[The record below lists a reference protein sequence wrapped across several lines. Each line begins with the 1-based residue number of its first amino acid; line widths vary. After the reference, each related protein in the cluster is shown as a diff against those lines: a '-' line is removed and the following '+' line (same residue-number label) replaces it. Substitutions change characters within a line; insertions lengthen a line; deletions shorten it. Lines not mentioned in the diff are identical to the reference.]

1 MTQIKDILRFRK
13 SYLAMTIG
21 LSLLPSAHAMQEL
34 SDSSLSDTTGEGV
47 ALVLDDFKMVFQG
60 PKDISAGSSY
70 ARRIENPGQADT
82 GFIRIIP
89 TGENYEKLGE
99 RIYNKTYDLAYT
111 NAYLGAQASTGYA
124 TIYKDTYDP
133 IFNPKYTEL
142 ETKYTKDIKATE
154 EAKQPALRSQLVQAY
169 YDSEL
174 MQRYYEQRYD
184 DYYDGAGNTSP
195 GINYSLQNDGT
206 TAYKLTPYRPNKS
219 KEYAEA
225 NTREMI
231 ELLFGNK
238 FDQSLPESKF
248 IKDEKLN
255 TTIKDEELNTTI
267 EDEELNTTGRTN
279 VIDTSVTDYIQ
290 SQITQK
296 TDAGKLQAKTEADAL
311 AAPEAEKK
319 RLELYQQLVTDAT
332 KIAEEEAA
340 KASVGKLRT
349 KADVF
354 IYGLALSRSDDS
366 LSTRYSNQGFSWGS
380 AENPWL
386 FRAGTENVKQF
397 KDAAKDVGYI
407 ALEAPL
413 SPITGVESDNNIKL
427 GFWSDIFAREF
438 NSSNVVDPITG
449 GPTSGLD
456 KEYRLRTQFV
466 ANGLS
471 FNGSQVRLF
480 QTLESD
486 NKDYNQTLG
495 MASIIR
501 LNTDDNPSATGYLD
515 TRLLSRLDKIKDKT
529 DAEIATLR
537 TLTNEQLQAQGLDRE
552 MISAESVTLARTYAG
567 NTDSIN
573 ARNNALNSK
582 GIRLS
587 TAAKTG
593 PLDGDGPT
601 PALNGSIAPI
611 FHDSEGLYLYSPNIN
626 LVLGNMYQ
634 PFVVGSEGNN
644 IILEVTRI
652 PNIAS
657 IYNQIYQ
664 NYGGGLGTTDLKGST
679 CNVYSCGTPIK
690 NNVSDTTALY
700 QGRNATH
707 SSIAIGTTERIP
719 GTNMLRAK
727 DGVDSTGIVF
737 KSIDGSSKNFGSAV
751 IDGVLIQHLKIKTTG
766 L

>member
-1 MTQIKDILRFRK
+1 MAQIKDIFKFRK

-21 LSLLPSAHAMQEL
+21 FSLLPSAHAMQEL

-60 PKDISAGSSY
+60 PNDLSASSSY
-70 ARRIENPGQADT
+70 ARGIENPGQADT

-89 TGENYEKLGE
+89 TGENYNQLGQ
-99 RIYNKTYDLAYT
+99 RVYDKVYKSTYD
-111 NAYLGAQASTGYA
+111 NAFHVERTQNYA
-124 TIYKDTYDP
+124 TEYQQAFDTLKTDFYNDNYNTIKNTYDTQANRDA
-133 IFNPKYTEL
+133 FKQEL
-142 ETKYTKDIKATE
+142 VDYYYNTDFMK
-154 EAKQPALRSQLVQAY
+154 AY
-169 YDSEL
+169 YD
-174 MQRYYEQRYD
+174 QRRD
-184 DYYDGAGNTSP
+184 DYYNGAGNTSP
-195 GINYSLQNDGT
+195 GIDYDIKHDGT
-206 TAYKLTPYRPNKS
+206 TEYELTPLRPNKS
-219 KEYAEA
+219 DEYANL
-225 NTREMI
+225 NTLEMI
-231 ELLFGNK
+231 QFLYGQNANQQIPNTEWSTAVDRQNIIGAIVDARIIELVKAEYNK
-238 FDQSLPESKF
+238 KLEAALAGMMKDADSAAMAEIIARADQ
-248 IKDEKLN
+248 
-255 TTIKDEELNTTI
+255 
-267 EDEELNTTGRTN
+267 
-279 VIDTSVTDYIQ
+279 
-290 SQITQK
+290 
-296 TDAGKLQAKTEADAL
+296 AAKTEA
-311 AAPEAEKK
+311 
-319 RLELYQQLVTDAT
+319 
-332 KIAEEEAA
+332 A
-340 KASVGKLRT
+340 KSSVSTLRT

-354 IYGLALSRSDDS
+354 IYGLALSKSDGS

-380 AENPWL
+380 ADNPWL

-413 SPITGVESDNNIKL
+413 SPIAGVESDNNIKL
-427 GFWSDIFAREF
+427 GFWSDIFAREL
-438 NSSNVVDPITG
+438 NSSNAVDPITG
-449 GPTSGLD
+449 GPISGLD
-456 KEYRLRTQFV
+456 TDYRLRTQFV

-486 NKDYNQTLG
+486 NKNYSQTLG
-495 MASIIR
+495 MASIVR
-501 LNTDDNPSATGYLD
+501 LNTNDRPET
-515 TRLLSRLDKIKDKT
+515 LS
-529 DAEIATLR
+529 
-537 TLTNEQLQAQGLDRE
+537 
-552 MISAESVTLARTYAG
+552 SS
-567 NTDSIN
+567 DSN
-573 ARNNALNSK
+573 LNSK

-587 TAAKTG
+587 TAAKTDA
-593 PLDGDGPT
+593 LDGNVPT
-601 PALNGSIAPI
+601 PALNGSDAPI

-652 PNIAS
+652 PNIPA

-707 SSIAIGTTERIP
+707 SSISIGTTERIS

-727 DGVDSTGIVF
+727 DGVNSTGIVF
-737 KSIDGSSKNFGSAV
+737 KNTDGVSKNFGSAV
-751 IDGVLIQHLKIKTTG
+751 IDGVLIQHLKIRTTG

>member
-1 MTQIKDILRFRK
+1 MTQIKDIFKFRK

-21 LSLLPSAHAMQEL
+21 FSLLPSAHAMQEL

-60 PKDISAGSSY
+60 PNDLSASSSY
-70 ARRIENPGQADT
+70 ARGIENPGQADT

-89 TGENYEKLGE
+89 TGENYNQLGQ
-99 RIYNKTYDLAYT
+99 RVYDKVYKSTYD
-111 NAYLGAQASTGYA
+111 NAFHVERTQNYA
-124 TIYKDTYDP
+124 TEYQQAFDTLKTDFYNDNYNTIKNTYDTQANRDA
-133 IFNPKYTEL
+133 FKQEL
-142 ETKYTKDIKATE
+142 VDYYYNTDFMK
-154 EAKQPALRSQLVQAY
+154 AY
-169 YDSEL
+169 YD
-174 MQRYYEQRYD
+174 QRRD

-195 GINYSLQNDGT
+195 DIDYDIKHDGT
-206 TAYKLTPYRPNKS
+206 TEYELTPLQPNKS
-219 KEYAEA
+219 DEYANL
-225 NTREMI
+225 NTLEMI
-231 ELLFGNK
+231 QFLYGQNANQQIPNTEWSTAVDRQNIIGAIVDARIIELVKAEYNK
-238 FDQSLPESKF
+238 KLEAALAGMMKDADSAAMAEIIARADQ
-248 IKDEKLN
+248 
-255 TTIKDEELNTTI
+255 
-267 EDEELNTTGRTN
+267 
-279 VIDTSVTDYIQ
+279 
-290 SQITQK
+290 
-296 TDAGKLQAKTEADAL
+296 AAKTEA
-311 AAPEAEKK
+311 
-319 RLELYQQLVTDAT
+319 
-332 KIAEEEAA
+332 A
-340 KASVGKLRT
+340 KSSVSTLRT

-354 IYGLALSRSDDS
+354 IYGLALSKSDGS

-380 AENPWL
+380 TDNPWL

-413 SPITGVESDNNIKL
+413 SPIAGVENDNNIKL
-427 GFWSDIFAREF
+427 GFWSDIFAREL
-438 NSSNVVDPITG
+438 NSSNLVDPITG
-449 GPTSGLD
+449 GPISGLD
-456 KEYRLRTQFV
+456 TDYRLRTQFV

-486 NKDYNQTLG
+486 NKNYSQTLG
-495 MASIIR
+495 MASIVR
-501 LNTDDNPSATGYLD
+501 LNTNDRPEN
-515 TRLLSRLDKIKDKT
+515 LS
-529 DAEIATLR
+529 
-537 TLTNEQLQAQGLDRE
+537 
-552 MISAESVTLARTYAG
+552 SS
-567 NTDSIN
+567 DSN
-573 ARNNALNSK
+573 LNSK

-587 TAAKTG
+587 TAAKTDA
-593 PLDGDGPT
+593 LDGNVPT
-601 PALNGSIAPI
+601 PALNGSDAPI

-652 PNIAS
+652 PNIPA

-664 NYGGGLGTTDLKGST
+664 NYGDGLGTTDLKGST

-707 SSIAIGTTERIP
+707 SSISIGTTEPIS

-727 DGVDSTGIVF
+727 DGVNSTGIVF
-737 KSIDGSSKNFGSAV
+737 KNTDGVSKNFGSAV
-751 IDGVLIQHLKIKTTG
+751 IDGVLIQHLKIRTTG

>member
-70 ARRIENPGQADT
+70 ARGIENPGQADT

-99 RIYNKTYDLAYT
+99 RLYDKVYSNTYH
-111 NAYLGAQASTGYA
+111 NAYLAERAR
-124 TIYKDTYDP
+124 IYNHVYGDTYASSRDAY
-133 IFNPKYTEL
+133 ITDNRTRVASEITAEYAAS
-142 ETKYTKDIKATE
+142 Y
-154 EAKQPALRSQLVQAY
+154 RGSLVQQYLDSPIMKQY
-169 YDSEL
+169 YD
-174 MQRYYEQRYD
+174 QRYA
-184 DYYDGAGNTSP
+184 DYYNGSSAGLNFV
-195 GINYSLQNDGT
+195 NDGT
-206 TAYKLTPYRPNKS
+206 TKESITPWLTDRS
-219 KEYAEA
+219 KAA
-225 NTREMI
+225 ALKNTLEMI
-231 ELLFGNK
+231 ELLYGNNYAANLPNSP
-238 FDQSLPESKF
+238 FYQSFKQQFPSY
-248 IKDEKLN
+248 I
-255 TTIKDEELNTTI
+255 
-267 EDEELNTTGRTN
+267 RAN
-279 VIDTSVTDYIQ
+279 VIKNTVD
-290 SQITQK
+290 SQL
-296 TDAGKLQAKTEADAL
+296 AAKTTEMLNQL
-311 AAPEAEKK
+311 AADYAKE
-319 RLELYQQLVTDAT
+319 QAT
-332 KIAEEEAA
+332 TASNTVHDEVVRNAINMA
-340 KASVGKLRT
+340 KAAAQNANIGSLRT

-354 IYGLALSRSDDS
+354 IYGLALSKSDDS

-380 AENPWL
+380 ADNPWL

-413 SPITGVESDNNIKL
+413 AKIAPDESDNNIKL
-427 GFWSDIFAREF
+427 GFWSDIFAREL
-438 NSSNVVDPITG
+438 NSSNVVDPVTG

-456 KEYRLRTQFV
+456 TNYRLRTQFV

-471 FNGSQVRLF
+471 LNGSQVRLF

-495 MASIIR
+495 MASIVR
-501 LNTDDNPSATGYLD
+501 LNTNDRPET
-515 TRLLSRLDKIKDKT
+515 LS
-529 DAEIATLR
+529 
-537 TLTNEQLQAQGLDRE
+537 
-552 MISAESVTLARTYAG
+552 SS
-567 NTDSIN
+567 DSN
-573 ARNNALNSK
+573 LNSK

-587 TAAKTG
+587 TAAKTDA
-593 PLDGDGPT
+593 LDGNVPT
-601 PALNGSIAPI
+601 PALNGSAAPI

-652 PNIAS
+652 PNIPA

-664 NYGGGLGTTDLKGST
+664 NYGGGLGESDLKGST

-690 NNVSDTTALY
+690 NNASDATVLY

-707 SSIAIGTTERIP
+707 SSISIGTTERIP
-719 GTNMLRAK
+719 GTNLLRAK
-727 DGVDSTGIVF
+727 DSPNSTGVVF
-737 KSIDGSSKNFGSAV
+737 KSTDGISKNFGSAV
-751 IDGVLIQHLKIKTTG
+751 IDGVLIQHLKIRTTG

>member
-13 SYLAMTIG
+13 SYLAMAIG
-21 LSLLPSAHAMQEL
+21 LSLLPSANAMQEL

-70 ARRIENPGQADT
+70 APGIANPGQADT

-89 TGENYEKLGE
+89 TGENYEQLGE
-99 RIYNKTYDLAYT
+99 RAYDKIYKTSYDNNVLQGKIDKGYNTLYTSTYNSTYDTNYTSLYSTYTQSIPDKLTAERTKLESEIPQQYFESNTIIRNYYTQRLSDYMDGTWGYRDGWLWLDGESLA
-111 NAYLGAQASTGYA
+111 Q
-124 TIYKDTYDP
+124 
-133 IFNPKYTEL
+133 
-142 ETKYTKDIKATE
+142 
-154 EAKQPALRSQLVQAY
+154 
-169 YDSEL
+169 
-174 MQRYYEQRYD
+174 
-184 DYYDGAGNTSP
+184 
-195 GINYSLQNDGT
+195 DGT
-206 TAYKLTPYRPNKS
+206 TRHSMRSVTANTLPGSEAKAI
-219 KEYAEA
+219 EYATQ
-225 NTREMI
+225 NTMEMI
-231 ELLFGNK
+231 QLLFGNRASEVNNNLTGSA
-238 FDQSLPESKF
+238 FYRSLGNF
-248 IKDEKLN
+248 
-255 TTIKDEELNTTI
+255 T
-267 EDEELNTTGRTN
+267 RTN
-279 VIDTSVTDYIQ
+279 AVASEITALVNQLEKYSKEAADIRAKFEAGQIAEAEAKKQTEALYASILSDAKTAALLEAKNTSV
-290 SQITQK
+290 S
-296 TDAGKLQAKTEADAL
+296 
-311 AAPEAEKK
+311 
-319 RLELYQQLVTDAT
+319 
-332 KIAEEEAA
+332 
-340 KASVGKLRT
+340 SLRT

-354 IYGLALSRSDDS
+354 IYGLALSKSDGS

-413 SPITGVESDNNIKL
+413 SPIAGVESDNNIKL
-427 GFWSDIFAREF
+427 GFWSDIFARALD
-438 NSSNVVDPITG
+438 SSNLVDPITG

-456 KEYRLRTQFV
+456 TDYRLRTQFV

-486 NKDYNQTLG
+486 NKDYSQTLG
-495 MASIIR
+495 MTSIIR
-501 LNTDDNPSATGYLD
+501 LNTNDRPET
-515 TRLLSRLDKIKDKT
+515 LSSS
-529 DAEIATLR
+529 DA
-537 TLTNEQLQAQGLDRE
+537 N
-552 MISAESVTLARTYAG
+552 
-567 NTDSIN
+567 
-573 ARNNALNSK
+573 LNSK

-587 TAAKTG
+587 TAAKTNA
-593 PLDGDGPT
+593 LDGDGPT
-601 PALNGSIAPI
+601 PALNGSVAPI

-652 PNIAS
+652 PKIPA

-690 NNVSDTTALY
+690 NNAADTSALY

-707 SSIAIGTTERIP
+707 SSISIGTTERVP

-727 DGVDSTGIVF
+727 DGVNSTGIVF
-737 KSIDGSSKNFGSAV
+737 KNTDGVSKNFGSAV

>member
-1 MTQIKDILRFRK
+1 MAQIKDIFKFRK

-21 LSLLPSAHAMQEL
+21 FSLLPSAHAMQEL

-60 PKDISAGSSY
+60 PKDLSASSSY
-70 ARRIENPGQADT
+70 ARGIENPGQADT

-89 TGENYEKLGE
+89 TGENYNQLGQ
-99 RIYNKTYDLAYT
+99 RVYDKVYKSTYD
-111 NAYLGAQASTGYA
+111 NAFHVERTQNYA
-124 TIYKDTYDP
+124 TEYQQAFDTLKTDFYNNNYNTIKNTHDTQTNRDA
-133 IFNPKYTEL
+133 FKQEL
-142 ETKYTKDIKATE
+142 VDYYYNTDFMK
-154 EAKQPALRSQLVQAY
+154 AY
-169 YDSEL
+169 YD
-174 MQRYYEQRYD
+174 QRRD
-184 DYYDGAGNTSP
+184 DYYNGAGNTSP
-195 GINYSLQNDGT
+195 GIDYDIKHDGT
-206 TAYKLTPYRPNKS
+206 TEYELTPLRPNKS
-219 KEYAEA
+219 DEYANL
-225 NTREMI
+225 NTLEMI
-231 ELLFGNK
+231 QFLYGQNANQQIPNTEWSTAVDRQNIIGAIVDARIIELVKAEYNK
-238 FDQSLPESKF
+238 KLEAALAGIMKDADSAAMAEIIARADQ
-248 IKDEKLN
+248 
-255 TTIKDEELNTTI
+255 
-267 EDEELNTTGRTN
+267 
-279 VIDTSVTDYIQ
+279 
-290 SQITQK
+290 
-296 TDAGKLQAKTEADAL
+296 AAKTEA
-311 AAPEAEKK
+311 
-319 RLELYQQLVTDAT
+319 
-332 KIAEEEAA
+332 A
-340 KASVGKLRT
+340 KSSVSTLRT

-354 IYGLALSRSDDS
+354 IYGLALSKSDGS

-380 AENPWL
+380 ADNPWL

-413 SPITGVESDNNIKL
+413 SPIAGGESDNNIKL
-427 GFWSDIFAREF
+427 GFWSDIFAREL
-438 NSSNVVDPITG
+438 NSSNAVDPITG
-449 GPTSGLD
+449 GPISGLD
-456 KEYRLRTQFV
+456 TDYRLRTQFV

-486 NKDYNQTLG
+486 NKNYSQTLG
-495 MASIIR
+495 MASIVR
-501 LNTDDNPSATGYLD
+501 LNTNDRPEN
-515 TRLLSRLDKIKDKT
+515 LS
-529 DAEIATLR
+529 
-537 TLTNEQLQAQGLDRE
+537 
-552 MISAESVTLARTYAG
+552 SS
-567 NTDSIN
+567 DSN
-573 ARNNALNSK
+573 LNSK

-587 TAAKTG
+587 TAAKTDA
-593 PLDGDGPT
+593 LDGNVPT
-601 PALNGSIAPI
+601 PALNGSDAPI

-652 PNIAS
+652 PNIPA

-707 SSIAIGTTERIP
+707 SSISIGTTERIS

-727 DGVDSTGIVF
+727 DGVNSTGIVF
-737 KSIDGSSKNFGSAV
+737 KNTEGVSKNFGSAV
-751 IDGVLIQHLKIKTTG
+751 IDGVLIQHLKIRTTG

>member
-1 MTQIKDILRFRK
+1 MTQIKDLFKFRK
-13 SYLAMTIG
+13 NYLAMTIG
-21 LSLLPSAHAMQEL
+21 LILLPSAHAMQEL

-70 ARRIENPGQADT
+70 ARGIENPGQADT

-99 RIYNKTYDLAYT
+99 RLYDKVYSNTYH
-111 NAYLGAQASTGYA
+111 NAYLAERAR
-124 TIYKDTYDP
+124 IYNHVYGDTYASSRDAY
-133 IFNPKYTEL
+133 ITDNRTRVASEITAEYAAS
-142 ETKYTKDIKATE
+142 Y
-154 EAKQPALRSQLVQAY
+154 RGSLVQQYLDSPIMKQY
-169 YDSEL
+169 YD
-174 MQRYYEQRYD
+174 QRYA
-184 DYYDGAGNTSP
+184 DYYNGSSAGLNFV
-195 GINYSLQNDGT
+195 NDGT
-206 TAYKLTPYRPNKS
+206 TKESITPWLTDRS
-219 KEYAEA
+219 KAA
-225 NTREMI
+225 ALKNTLEMI
-231 ELLFGNK
+231 ELLYGNNYAANLPNSP
-238 FDQSLPESKF
+238 FYQSFKQQFPSYV
-248 IKDEKLN
+248 
-255 TTIKDEELNTTI
+255 
-267 EDEELNTTGRTN
+267 RAN
-279 VIDTSVTDYIQ
+279 VIKSTVD
-290 SQITQK
+290 SQL
-296 TDAGKLQAKTEADAL
+296 AAKTTEMLNQL
-311 AAPEAEKK
+311 AADYAKE
-319 RLELYQQLVTDAT
+319 QAT
-332 KIAEEEAA
+332 TASNTVHDEVVRNAINMA
-340 KASVGKLRT
+340 KAAAQNANIGSLRT

-354 IYGLALSRSDDS
+354 IYGLALSKSDDS

-380 AENPWL
+380 ADNPWL

-413 SPITGVESDNNIKL
+413 AKIAPDESDNNIKL
-427 GFWSDIFAREF
+427 GFWSDIFAREL

-456 KEYRLRTQFV
+456 TNYRLRTQFV

-471 FNGSQVRLF
+471 LNGSQVRLF

-495 MASIIR
+495 MASIVR
-501 LNTDDNPSATGYLD
+501 LNTNDRPET
-515 TRLLSRLDKIKDKT
+515 LS
-529 DAEIATLR
+529 
-537 TLTNEQLQAQGLDRE
+537 
-552 MISAESVTLARTYAG
+552 SS
-567 NTDSIN
+567 DSN
-573 ARNNALNSK
+573 LNSK

-587 TAAKTG
+587 TAAKTDA
-593 PLDGDGPT
+593 LDGNVPT
-601 PALNGSIAPI
+601 PALNGSAAPI

-652 PNIAS
+652 PNIPA

-664 NYGGGLGTTDLKGST
+664 NYGGGLGESDLKGST

-690 NNVSDTTALY
+690 NNASDATVLY

-707 SSIAIGTTERIP
+707 SSISIGTTERIP
-719 GTNMLRAK
+719 GTNLLRAK
-727 DGVDSTGIVF
+727 DGPNSTGVVF
-737 KSIDGSSKNFGSAV
+737 KSTDGISKNFGSAV
-751 IDGVLIQHLKIKTTG
+751 IDGVLIQHLKIRTTG

>member
-1 MTQIKDILRFRK
+1 MTQIKDLFKFRK
-13 SYLAMTIG
+13 NYLAITIG
-21 LSLLPSAHAMQEL
+21 LILLPSAHAMQEL

-70 ARRIENPGQADT
+70 ARGIENPGQADT

-124 TIYKDTYDP
+124 TIYKTTYDS
-133 IFNPKYTEL
+133 IFTPKYSEL
-142 ETKYTKDIKATE
+142 ETRYTKDIRATE
-154 EAKQPALRSQLVQAY
+154 EAKQPELRSQLVQAY
-169 YDSEL
+169 YDSPL
-174 MQRYYEQRYD
+174 MQQYYDQRYD
-184 DYYDGAGNTSP
+184 DYYNGAGNTSP
-195 GINYSLQNDGT
+195 GINYEIVNDGT
-206 TAYKLTPYRPNKS
+206 TRHSLTPLRPNKS

-231 ELLFGNK
+231 ELLYGNRAGVTIPNSPFLQTTQFGT
-238 FDQSLPESKF
+238 S
-248 IKDEKLN
+248 
-255 TTIKDEELNTTI
+255 
-267 EDEELNTTGRTN
+267 GRTS
-279 VIDTSVTDYIQ
+279 VIDPTVAAYIQ

-296 TDAGKLQAKTEADAL
+296 TDAGKLQAKVEADAL

-319 RLELYQQLVTDAT
+319 RLELYQLLVKEAT

-340 KASVGKLRT
+340 KASVVKLRT

-354 IYGLALSRSDDS
+354 IYGLALSKSDDS

-380 AENPWL
+380 ADNPWL

-413 SPITGVESDNNIKL
+413 AKIAPDESDNNIKL
-427 GFWSDIFAREF
+427 GFWSDIFAREL
-438 NSSNVVDPITG
+438 NSSNVVDPVTG

-456 KEYRLRTQFV
+456 TNYRLRTQFV

-471 FNGSQVRLF
+471 LNGSQVRLF

-495 MASIIR
+495 MASIVR
-501 LNTDDNPSATGYLD
+501 LNTNDRPET
-515 TRLLSRLDKIKDKT
+515 LS
-529 DAEIATLR
+529 
-537 TLTNEQLQAQGLDRE
+537 
-552 MISAESVTLARTYAG
+552 SS
-567 NTDSIN
+567 DSN
-573 ARNNALNSK
+573 LNSK

-587 TAAKTG
+587 TAAKTDA
-593 PLDGDGPT
+593 LDGNVPT
-601 PALNGSIAPI
+601 PALNGSAAPI

-652 PNIAS
+652 PNIPA

-664 NYGGGLGTTDLKGST
+664 NYGGGLGESDLKGST

-690 NNVSDTTALY
+690 NNASDATVLY

-707 SSIAIGTTERIP
+707 SSISIGTTERIP
-719 GTNMLRAK
+719 GTNLLRAK
-727 DGVDSTGIVF
+727 DGPNSTGVVF
-737 KSIDGSSKNFGSAV
+737 KSTDGISKNFGSAV
-751 IDGVLIQHLKIKTTG
+751 IDGVLIQHLKIRTTG

>member
-1 MTQIKDILRFRK
+1 MAQIKDIFKFRK

-21 LSLLPSAHAMQEL
+21 FSLLPSAHAMQEL

-60 PKDISAGSSY
+60 PKDLSASSSY
-70 ARRIENPGQADT
+70 ARGIENPGQADT

-89 TGENYEKLGE
+89 TGENYNQLGQ
-99 RIYNKTYDLAYT
+99 RVYDKVYKSTYD
-111 NAYLGAQASTGYA
+111 NAFHVERTQNYA
-124 TIYKDTYDP
+124 TEYQQAFDTLKTDFYNDNYNTIKNTYDTQANRDA
-133 IFNPKYTEL
+133 FKQEL
-142 ETKYTKDIKATE
+142 VDYYYNTDFMK
-154 EAKQPALRSQLVQAY
+154 AY
-169 YDSEL
+169 YD
-174 MQRYYEQRYD
+174 QRRD
-184 DYYDGAGNTSP
+184 DYYNGAGNTSP
-195 GINYSLQNDGT
+195 GIDYDIKHDGT
-206 TAYKLTPYRPNKS
+206 TEYELTPLRPNKS
-219 KEYAEA
+219 DEYANF
-225 NTREMI
+225 NTLEMI
-231 ELLFGNK
+231 QFLYGQNANQQIPNTEWSTAVDRQNIIGAIADARIIELVKAEYNK
-238 FDQSLPESKF
+238 KLEAALAGMMKDADSAAMAEIIARADQ
-248 IKDEKLN
+248 
-255 TTIKDEELNTTI
+255 
-267 EDEELNTTGRTN
+267 
-279 VIDTSVTDYIQ
+279 
-290 SQITQK
+290 
-296 TDAGKLQAKTEADAL
+296 AAKTEA
-311 AAPEAEKK
+311 
-319 RLELYQQLVTDAT
+319 
-332 KIAEEEAA
+332 A
-340 KASVGKLRT
+340 KSSVSTLRT

-354 IYGLALSRSDDS
+354 IYGLALSKSDGS

-380 AENPWL
+380 ADNPWL

-413 SPITGVESDNNIKL
+413 SPIAGVESDNNIKL
-427 GFWSDIFAREF
+427 GFWSDIFAREL
-438 NSSNVVDPITG
+438 NSSNAVDPITG

-456 KEYRLRTQFV
+456 TNYRLRTQFI

-486 NKDYNQTLG
+486 NKNYSQTLG
-495 MASIIR
+495 MASIVR
-501 LNTDDNPSATGYLD
+501 LNTNDRPEN
-515 TRLLSRLDKIKDKT
+515 LS
-529 DAEIATLR
+529 
-537 TLTNEQLQAQGLDRE
+537 
-552 MISAESVTLARTYAG
+552 SS
-567 NTDSIN
+567 DSN
-573 ARNNALNSK
+573 LNSK

-587 TAAKTG
+587 TAAKTDA
-593 PLDGDGPT
+593 LDGNVPT
-601 PALNGSIAPI
+601 PALNGSDAPI

-652 PNIAS
+652 PNIPA

-690 NNVSDTTALY
+690 NNASDTTALY

-707 SSIAIGTTERIP
+707 SSISIGTTERIS

-727 DGVDSTGIVF
+727 DGVNSTGIVF
-737 KSIDGSSKNFGSAV
+737 KNTDGISKNFGSAV
-751 IDGVLIQHLKIKTTG
+751 IDGVLIQHLKIRTTG

>member
-1 MTQIKDILRFRK
+1 MTQIKDIFKFRK

-21 LSLLPSAHAMQEL
+21 FSLLPSAYAMQEL

-60 PKDISAGSSY
+60 PKDLSASSSY
-70 ARRIENPGQADT
+70 ARGIENPGQADT

-89 TGENYEKLGE
+89 TGENYNQLGQ
-99 RIYNKTYDLAYT
+99 RVYDKVYKSTYD
-111 NAYLGAQASTGYA
+111 NAFHVERTQNYA
-124 TIYKDTYDP
+124 TEYQQAFDTLKTDFYNDNYNTIKNTYDTQANRDA
-133 IFNPKYTEL
+133 FKQEL
-142 ETKYTKDIKATE
+142 VDYYYNTDFMK
-154 EAKQPALRSQLVQAY
+154 AY
-169 YDSEL
+169 YD
-174 MQRYYEQRYD
+174 QRRD
-184 DYYDGAGNTSP
+184 DYYNGAGNTSP
-195 GINYSLQNDGT
+195 GIDYDIKHDGT
-206 TAYKLTPYRPNKS
+206 TEYELTPLRPNKS
-219 KEYAEA
+219 DEYANL
-225 NTREMI
+225 NTLEMI
-231 ELLFGNK
+231 QFLYGQNANQQIPNTEWSTAVDRQNIIGAIVDARIIELVKAEYNK
-238 FDQSLPESKF
+238 KLEAALAGMMKDADSAAMAEIIARADQ
-248 IKDEKLN
+248 
-255 TTIKDEELNTTI
+255 
-267 EDEELNTTGRTN
+267 
-279 VIDTSVTDYIQ
+279 
-290 SQITQK
+290 
-296 TDAGKLQAKTEADAL
+296 AAKTEA
-311 AAPEAEKK
+311 
-319 RLELYQQLVTDAT
+319 
-332 KIAEEEAA
+332 A
-340 KASVGKLRT
+340 KSSVSTLRT

-354 IYGLALSRSDDS
+354 IYGLALSKSDGS

-380 AENPWL
+380 ADNPWL

-413 SPITGVESDNNIKL
+413 SPIAGVESDNNIKL
-427 GFWSDIFAREF
+427 GFWSDIFAREL
-438 NSSNVVDPITG
+438 NSSNAVDPITG

-456 KEYRLRTQFV
+456 TNYRLRTQFI

-486 NKDYNQTLG
+486 NKNYSQTLG
-495 MASIIR
+495 MASIVR
-501 LNTDDNPSATGYLD
+501 LNTNDRPEN
-515 TRLLSRLDKIKDKT
+515 LS
-529 DAEIATLR
+529 
-537 TLTNEQLQAQGLDRE
+537 
-552 MISAESVTLARTYAG
+552 SS
-567 NTDSIN
+567 DSN
-573 ARNNALNSK
+573 LNSK

-587 TAAKTG
+587 TAAKTDA
-593 PLDGDGPT
+593 LDGNVPT
-601 PALNGSIAPI
+601 PALNGSDAPI

-652 PNIAS
+652 PNIPA

-707 SSIAIGTTERIP
+707 SSISIGTTERIS

-727 DGVDSTGIVF
+727 DGVNSTGIVF
-737 KSIDGSSKNFGSAV
+737 KNTDGVSKNFGSAV
-751 IDGVLIQHLKIKTTG
+751 IDGVLIQHLKIRTTG

>member
-1 MTQIKDILRFRK
+1 MTQIKAILKFRK

-21 LSLLPSAHAMQEL
+21 FSLLPSAHAMQEL

-60 PKDISAGSSY
+60 PKDLSDGSSY
-70 ARRIENPGQADT
+70 ARGIQNPGQADT

-89 TGENYEKLGE
+89 TGENYNQLGQ
-99 RIYNKTYDLAYT
+99 RAYDKIYKTSYDSNVLQGKIVRGYNTLYTSTYNSTYDTNYT
-111 NAYLGAQASTGYA
+111 SLYSTYTQPIPDKLTA
-124 TIYKDTYDP
+124 ERTKLQSEIPDRYFNSDTI
-133 IFNPKYTEL
+133 I
-142 ETKYTKDIKATE
+142 
-154 EAKQPALRSQLVQAY
+154 
-169 YDSEL
+169 
-174 MQRYYEQRYD
+174 QRYFNERHNYYRAGTNGGFLGGD
-184 DYYDGAGNTSP
+184 DDAKV
-195 GINYSLQNDGT
+195 INDGT
-206 TAYKLTPYRPNKS
+206 TIYKTRPVSEDSTGVLKYAA
-219 KEYAEA
+219 KALEYATTNTYEMIQLLYGSRAGEA
-225 NTREMI
+225 NTNLTNSTFYKSLNSFTRNNTIGAEI
-231 ELLFGNK
+231 TTLVQRLSDASYAAATIRAK
-238 FDQSLPESKF
+238 FEAGQLAEAEAKR
-248 IKDEKLN
+248 L
-255 TTIKDEELNTTI
+255 TEELYTSILRDARTAALLEAKNTP
-267 EDEELNTTGRTN
+267 
-279 VIDTSVTDYIQ
+279 VS
-290 SQITQK
+290 S
-296 TDAGKLQAKTEADAL
+296 
-311 AAPEAEKK
+311 
-319 RLELYQQLVTDAT
+319 
-332 KIAEEEAA
+332 
-340 KASVGKLRT
+340 LRT

-354 IYGLALSRSDDS
+354 IYGLALSKSDGS

-380 AENPWL
+380 ADNPWL

-413 SPITGVESDNNIKL
+413 SPIAGVESDNNIKL
-427 GFWSDIFAREF
+427 GFWSDIFARALD
-438 NSSNVVDPITG
+438 SSNLVDPITG

-456 KEYRLRTQFV
+456 TDYRLRTQFV

-486 NKDYNQTLG
+486 NKDYSQTLG
-495 MASIIR
+495 MTSIIR
-501 LNTDDNPSATGYLD
+501 LNTNDRPET
-515 TRLLSRLDKIKDKT
+515 LSSS
-529 DAEIATLR
+529 DA
-537 TLTNEQLQAQGLDRE
+537 N
-552 MISAESVTLARTYAG
+552 
-567 NTDSIN
+567 
-573 ARNNALNSK
+573 LNSK

-587 TAAKTG
+587 TAAKTNA
-593 PLDGDGPT
+593 LDGDGPT
-601 PALNGSIAPI
+601 PALNGSVAPI

-652 PNIAS
+652 PKIPA

-690 NNVSDTTALY
+690 NNAADTSALY

-707 SSIAIGTTERIP
+707 SSISIGTTERVP

-727 DGVDSTGIVF
+727 DGVNSTGIVF
-737 KSIDGSSKNFGSAV
+737 KNTDGVSKNFGSAV

>member
-1 MTQIKDILRFRK
+1 MTQIKDIFKFRK

-21 LSLLPSAHAMQEL
+21 FSLLPSAHAMQEL

-60 PKDISAGSSY
+60 PKDLSASSSY
-70 ARRIENPGQADT
+70 ARGIENPGQADT

-89 TGENYEKLGE
+89 TGENYNQLGQ
-99 RIYNKTYDLAYT
+99 RVYDKVYKSTYD
-111 NAYLGAQASTGYA
+111 NAFHVERTQNYA
-124 TIYKDTYDP
+124 TEYQQAFDTLKTDFYNDNYNTIKNTYDTQANRDA
-133 IFNPKYTEL
+133 FKQEL
-142 ETKYTKDIKATE
+142 VDYYYNTDFMK
-154 EAKQPALRSQLVQAY
+154 AY
-169 YDSEL
+169 YD
-174 MQRYYEQRYD
+174 QRRD
-184 DYYDGAGNTSP
+184 DYYNGAGNTSP
-195 GINYSLQNDGT
+195 GIDYDIKHDGT
-206 TAYKLTPYRPNKS
+206 TEYELTPLRPNKS
-219 KEYAEA
+219 DEYANL
-225 NTREMI
+225 NTLEMI
-231 ELLFGNK
+231 QFLYGQNANQQIPNTEWSTAVDRQNIIGAIVDARIIELVKAEYNK
-238 FDQSLPESKF
+238 KLEAALAGIMKDADSAAMAEIIARADQ
-248 IKDEKLN
+248 
-255 TTIKDEELNTTI
+255 
-267 EDEELNTTGRTN
+267 
-279 VIDTSVTDYIQ
+279 
-290 SQITQK
+290 
-296 TDAGKLQAKTEADAL
+296 AAKTEA
-311 AAPEAEKK
+311 
-319 RLELYQQLVTDAT
+319 
-332 KIAEEEAA
+332 A
-340 KASVGKLRT
+340 KSSVSTLRT

-354 IYGLALSRSDDS
+354 IYGLALSKSDGS

-380 AENPWL
+380 ADNPWL

-413 SPITGVESDNNIKL
+413 SPIAGVESDNNIKL
-427 GFWSDIFAREF
+427 GFWSDIFAREL
-438 NSSNVVDPITG
+438 NSSNAVDPITG
-449 GPTSGLD
+449 GPISGLD
-456 KEYRLRTQFV
+456 TDYRLRTQFV

-486 NKDYNQTLG
+486 NKNYSQTLG
-495 MASIIR
+495 MASIVR
-501 LNTDDNPSATGYLD
+501 LNTNDRPET
-515 TRLLSRLDKIKDKT
+515 LS
-529 DAEIATLR
+529 
-537 TLTNEQLQAQGLDRE
+537 
-552 MISAESVTLARTYAG
+552 SS
-567 NTDSIN
+567 DSN
-573 ARNNALNSK
+573 LNSK

-587 TAAKTG
+587 TAAKTDA
-593 PLDGDGPT
+593 LDGNVPT
-601 PALNGSIAPI
+601 PALNGSDAPI

-652 PNIAS
+652 PNIPA

-707 SSIAIGTTERIP
+707 SSISIGTTERIS

-727 DGVDSTGIVF
+727 DGVNSTGIVF
-737 KSIDGSSKNFGSAV
+737 KNTEGVSKNFGSAV
-751 IDGVLIQHLKIKTTG
+751 IDGVLIQHLKIRTTG

>member
-1 MTQIKDILRFRK
+1 MTQIKDIFKFRK

-21 LSLLPSAHAMQEL
+21 FSLLPSAHAMQEL

-60 PKDISAGSSY
+60 PKDLSAGSSY
-70 ARRIENPGQADT
+70 AREIANPGQADT

-89 TGENYEKLGE
+89 TGENYNQLGQ
-99 RIYNKTYDLAYT
+99 RVYDKVYKSTYDNT
-111 NAYLGAQASTGYA
+111 FHVERTQNYA
-124 TIYKDTYDP
+124 TEYQQAFDTLKTDFYNDNYNTIKNTYDTQTNREA
-133 IFNPKYTEL
+133 FKQEL
-142 ETKYTKDIKATE
+142 VDYYYNTDFMK
-154 EAKQPALRSQLVQAY
+154 AY
-169 YDSEL
+169 YD
-174 MQRYYEQRYD
+174 QRRD
-184 DYYDGAGNTSP
+184 DYYNGAGKP
-195 GINYSLQNDGT
+195 ALIQYSLVDDGT
-206 TAYKLTPYRPNKS
+206 TMFDHSPGNLIGLDNKA
-219 KEYAEA
+219 KT
-225 NTREMI
+225 NTLEMI
-231 ELLFGNK
+231 DLLYGKDATKSIPSTEWSTTVDRQNIIGAIVDARILALIK
-238 FDQSLPESKF
+238 ADYDKKLEAALAGIMKDADSAAMAEIIARADQ
-248 IKDEKLN
+248 
-255 TTIKDEELNTTI
+255 
-267 EDEELNTTGRTN
+267 
-279 VIDTSVTDYIQ
+279 
-290 SQITQK
+290 
-296 TDAGKLQAKTEADAL
+296 AAKTEA
-311 AAPEAEKK
+311 
-319 RLELYQQLVTDAT
+319 
-332 KIAEEEAA
+332 A
-340 KASVGKLRT
+340 KSSVSTLRT

-354 IYGLALSRSDDS
+354 IYGLALSKSDGS

-380 AENPWL
+380 ADNPWL

-427 GFWSDIFAREF
+427 GFWSDIFAREL
-438 NSSNVVDPITG
+438 NSSNLVDPITG
-449 GPTSGLD
+449 GPISGLD
-456 KEYRLRTQFV
+456 TDYRLRTQFV

-486 NKDYNQTLG
+486 NKNYSQTLG
-495 MASIIR
+495 MASIVR
-501 LNTDDNPSATGYLD
+501 LNTNDRPEN
-515 TRLLSRLDKIKDKT
+515 LS
-529 DAEIATLR
+529 
-537 TLTNEQLQAQGLDRE
+537 
-552 MISAESVTLARTYAG
+552 SS
-567 NTDSIN
+567 DSN
-573 ARNNALNSK
+573 LNSK

-587 TAAKTG
+587 TAAKTDA
-593 PLDGDGPT
+593 LDGNVPT
-601 PALNGSIAPI
+601 PALNGSDAPI

-652 PNIAS
+652 PNIPA

-664 NYGGGLGTTDLKGST
+664 NYGDGLGTTDLKGST

-707 SSIAIGTTERIP
+707 SSISIGTTERIS

-727 DGVDSTGIVF
+727 DGVNSTGIVF
-737 KSIDGSSKNFGSAV
+737 KNTDGVSKNFGSAV
-751 IDGVLIQHLKIKTTG
+751 IDGVLIQHLKIRTTG

>member
-1 MTQIKDILRFRK
+1 MAQIKDIFKFRK

-21 LSLLPSAHAMQEL
+21 FSLLPSAHAMQEL

-60 PKDISAGSSY
+60 PKDLSASSSY
-70 ARRIENPGQADT
+70 ARGIENPGQADT

-89 TGENYEKLGE
+89 TGENYNQLGQ
-99 RIYNKTYDLAYT
+99 RVYDKVYKSTYD
-111 NAYLGAQASTGYA
+111 NAFHVERTQNYA
-124 TIYKDTYDP
+124 TEYQQAFDTLKTDFYNNNYNTIKNTYDTQANRDA
-133 IFNPKYTEL
+133 FKQEL
-142 ETKYTKDIKATE
+142 VDYYYNTDFMK
-154 EAKQPALRSQLVQAY
+154 AY
-169 YDSEL
+169 YD
-174 MQRYYEQRYD
+174 QRRD
-184 DYYDGAGNTSP
+184 DYYNGAGNTSP
-195 GINYSLQNDGT
+195 GIDYDIKHDGT
-206 TAYKLTPYRPNKS
+206 TEYELTPLRPNKS
-219 KEYAEA
+219 DEYANL
-225 NTREMI
+225 NTLEMI
-231 ELLFGNK
+231 QFLYGQNANQQIPNTEWSTAVDRQNIIGAIVDARIIELVKAEYNK
-238 FDQSLPESKF
+238 KLEAALAGMMKDADSAAMAEIIARADQ
-248 IKDEKLN
+248 
-255 TTIKDEELNTTI
+255 
-267 EDEELNTTGRTN
+267 
-279 VIDTSVTDYIQ
+279 
-290 SQITQK
+290 
-296 TDAGKLQAKTEADAL
+296 AAKTEA
-311 AAPEAEKK
+311 
-319 RLELYQQLVTDAT
+319 
-332 KIAEEEAA
+332 A
-340 KASVGKLRT
+340 KSSVSTLRT

-354 IYGLALSRSDDS
+354 IYGLALSKSDGS

-380 AENPWL
+380 ADNPWL

-413 SPITGVESDNNIKL
+413 SPIAGVENDNNIKL
-427 GFWSDIFAREF
+427 GFWSDIFAREL
-438 NSSNVVDPITG
+438 NSSNLVDPITG
-449 GPTSGLD
+449 GPISGLD
-456 KEYRLRTQFV
+456 TDYRLRTQFV

-486 NKDYNQTLG
+486 NKNYSQTLG
-495 MASIIR
+495 MASIVR
-501 LNTDDNPSATGYLD
+501 LNTNDRPET
-515 TRLLSRLDKIKDKT
+515 LS
-529 DAEIATLR
+529 
-537 TLTNEQLQAQGLDRE
+537 
-552 MISAESVTLARTYAG
+552 SS
-567 NTDSIN
+567 DSN
-573 ARNNALNSK
+573 LNSK

-587 TAAKTG
+587 TAAKTDA
-593 PLDGDGPT
+593 LDGNVPT
-601 PALNGSIAPI
+601 PALNGSDAPI

-652 PNIAS
+652 PNIPA

-707 SSIAIGTTERIP
+707 SSISIGTTERIS

-727 DGVDSTGIVF
+727 DGVNSTGIVF
-737 KSIDGSSKNFGSAV
+737 KNTDGVSKNFGSAV
-751 IDGVLIQHLKIKTTG
+751 IDGVLIQHLKIRTTG

>member
-1 MTQIKDILRFRK
+1 MTQIKDIFKFRK

-21 LSLLPSAHAMQEL
+21 FSLLPSAHAMQEL

-47 ALVLDDFKMVFQG
+47 ALALDDFKMVFQG
-60 PKDISAGSSY
+60 PNDLSAGSSY
-70 ARRIENPGQADT
+70 ERKIPDPGKADT

-99 RIYNKTYDLAYT
+99 RLYDKVYSNAYN
-111 NAYLGAQASTGYA
+111 NAYLAERAR
-124 TIYKDTYDP
+124 IYNHVYGDTYTSSRDTY
-133 IFNPKYTEL
+133 ITDNRTRIASEIATEYTTAYRTKKVQDIL
-142 ETKYTKDIKATE
+142 ETPIM
-154 EAKQPALRSQLVQAY
+154 KQY
-169 YDSEL
+169 YD
-174 MQRYYEQRYD
+174 QRYT
-184 DYYDGAGNTSP
+184 DYYNGKTNLTD
-195 GINYSLQNDGT
+195 DGT
-206 TAYKLTPYRPNKS
+206 TSRPATWETTLWLEDIS
-219 KEYAEA
+219 SEYALK
-225 NTREMI
+225 NTVEMI
-231 ELLFGNK
+231 ELLYGDNYATNIPNSPFY
-238 FDQSLPESKF
+238 QSFKQQFPSYV
-248 IKDEKLN
+248 
-255 TTIKDEELNTTI
+255 
-267 EDEELNTTGRTN
+267 RAN
-279 VIDTSVTDYIQ
+279 VIKSTVD
-290 SQITQK
+290 SQLALK
-296 TDAGKLQAKTEADAL
+296 TTETLNQL
-311 AAPEAEKK
+311 AADYAKE
-319 RLELYQQLVTDAT
+319 RAT
-332 KIAEEEAA
+332 TASNTVHDEVVRNAINMA
-340 KASVGKLRT
+340 KAAAQNADIGSLRT

-354 IYGLALSRSDDS
+354 IYGLALSKSDGS
-366 LSTRYSNQGFSWGS
+366 LSTRYSNQSFSWGS
-380 AENPWL
+380 ADNPWL

-413 SPITGVESDNNIKL
+413 SPIAGVESDNNIKL
-427 GFWSDIFAREF
+427 GFWSDIFAREL

-456 KEYRLRTQFV
+456 KDHRLRTQFV

-501 LNTDDNPSATGYLD
+501 LNTNDRPEILSSSD
-515 TRLLSRLDKIKDKT
+515 TNL
-529 DAEIATLR
+529 
-537 TLTNEQLQAQGLDRE
+537 
-552 MISAESVTLARTYAG
+552 
-567 NTDSIN
+567 NT
-573 ARNNALNSK
+573 K

-587 TAAKTG
+587 TAAKTDA
-593 PLDGDGPT
+593 LDGDGPT
-601 PALNGSIAPI
+601 PALNGSAAPV

-652 PNIAS
+652 PNISS

-690 NNVSDTTALY
+690 NNASDTTALY

-707 SSIAIGTTERIP
+707 SSISIGTTERIS
-719 GTNMLRAK
+719 GTNLLRAK
-727 DGVDSTGIVF
+727 DGVNSTGVVF
-737 KSIDGSSKNFGSAV
+737 KSVDGSSKNFGSAV

>member
-1 MTQIKDILRFRK
+1 MAQIKDIFKFRK

-21 LSLLPSAHAMQEL
+21 FSLLPSAHAMQEL

-60 PKDISAGSSY
+60 PKDLSASSSY
-70 ARRIENPGQADT
+70 ARGIENPGQADT

-89 TGENYEKLGE
+89 TGENYNQLGQ
-99 RIYNKTYDLAYT
+99 RVYDKVYKSTYD
-111 NAYLGAQASTGYA
+111 NAFHVERTQNYA
-124 TIYKDTYDP
+124 TEYQQAFDTLKTDFYNDNYNTIKNTYDTQANRDA
-133 IFNPKYTEL
+133 FKQEL
-142 ETKYTKDIKATE
+142 VDYYYNTDFMK
-154 EAKQPALRSQLVQAY
+154 AY
-169 YDSEL
+169 YD
-174 MQRYYEQRYD
+174 QRRD
-184 DYYDGAGNTSP
+184 DYYNGAGNTSP
-195 GINYSLQNDGT
+195 GIDYDIKHDGT
-206 TAYKLTPYRPNKS
+206 TEYELTPLRPNKS
-219 KEYAEA
+219 DEYANL
-225 NTREMI
+225 NTLEMI
-231 ELLFGNK
+231 QFLYGQNANQQIPNTEWSTAVDRQNIIGAIVDARIIELVKAEYNK
-238 FDQSLPESKF
+238 KLEAALAGMMKDADSAAMAEIIARADQ
-248 IKDEKLN
+248 
-255 TTIKDEELNTTI
+255 
-267 EDEELNTTGRTN
+267 
-279 VIDTSVTDYIQ
+279 
-290 SQITQK
+290 
-296 TDAGKLQAKTEADAL
+296 AAKTEA
-311 AAPEAEKK
+311 
-319 RLELYQQLVTDAT
+319 
-332 KIAEEEAA
+332 A
-340 KASVGKLRT
+340 KSSVSTLRT

-354 IYGLALSRSDDS
+354 IYGLALSKSDGS

-380 AENPWL
+380 ADNPWL

-413 SPITGVESDNNIKL
+413 SPIAGVESDNNIKL
-427 GFWSDIFAREF
+427 GFWSDIFAREL
-438 NSSNVVDPITG
+438 NSSNAVDPITG
-449 GPTSGLD
+449 GPISGLD
-456 KEYRLRTQFV
+456 TDYRLRTQFV

-486 NKDYNQTLG
+486 NKNYSQTLG
-495 MASIIR
+495 MASIVR
-501 LNTDDNPSATGYLD
+501 LNTNDRPET
-515 TRLLSRLDKIKDKT
+515 LS
-529 DAEIATLR
+529 
-537 TLTNEQLQAQGLDRE
+537 
-552 MISAESVTLARTYAG
+552 SS
-567 NTDSIN
+567 DSN
-573 ARNNALNSK
+573 LNSK

-587 TAAKTG
+587 TAAKTDA
-593 PLDGDGPT
+593 LDGNVPT
-601 PALNGSIAPI
+601 PALNGSDAPI

-652 PNIAS
+652 PNIPA

-707 SSIAIGTTERIP
+707 SSISIGTTERIS

-727 DGVDSTGIVF
+727 DGVNSTGIVF
-737 KSIDGSSKNFGSAV
+737 KNTEGVSKNFGSAV
-751 IDGVLIQHLKIKTTG
+751 IDGVLIQHLKIRTTG

>member
-1 MTQIKDILRFRK
+1 MTQIKDLFKFRK
-13 SYLAMTIG
+13 NYLAMTIG
-21 LSLLPSAHAMQEL
+21 LILLPSAHAMQEL

-60 PKDISAGSSY
+60 PKDLSAGSSY
-70 ARRIENPGQADT
+70 APGIENPGQADT

-89 TGENYEKLGE
+89 TGENYEKLGAE
-99 RIYNKTYDLAYT
+99 IYHKTYDLAYT

-124 TIYKDTYDP
+124 TIYKTTYDS
-133 IFNPKYTEL
+133 IYNPKYNEL

-154 EAKQPALRSQLVQAY
+154 EAKQPELRSQLAQAY
-169 YDSEL
+169 YDSPL
-174 MQRYYEQRYD
+174 MQQYYEQRYD
-184 DYYDGAGNTSP
+184 DYYDGTGVLNGN
-195 GINYSLQNDGT
+195 NRLERDGT
-206 TAYKLTPYRPNKS
+206 TVYSVTAGDILKARS
-219 KEYAEA
+219 SAEK
-225 NTREMI
+225 NTAEMV
-231 ELLFGNK
+231 ELLYGNRTGETI
-238 FDQSLPESKF
+238 PNSKF
-248 IKDEKLN
+248 LQ
-255 TTIKDEELNTTI
+255 TTQFSTS
-267 EDEELNTTGRTN
+267 GRTS
-279 VIDTSVTDYIQ
+279 VIDPEVTAYIQ
-290 SQITQK
+290 SQIAQK
-296 TDAGKLQAKTEADAL
+296 TDAGKLQAKVEADAL

-319 RLELYQQLVTDAT
+319 RLELYQLLVKEAT

-340 KASVGKLRT
+340 KASVVKLRT

-354 IYGLALSRSDDS
+354 IYGLALSKSDDS

-380 AENPWL
+380 ADNPWL

-413 SPITGVESDNNIKL
+413 AKIAPDESDNNIKL
-427 GFWSDIFAREF
+427 GFWSDIFAREL
-438 NSSNVVDPITG
+438 NSSNVVDPVTG

-456 KEYRLRTQFV
+456 TNYRLRTQFV

-471 FNGSQVRLF
+471 LNGSQVRLF

-495 MASIIR
+495 MASIVR
-501 LNTDDNPSATGYLD
+501 LNTNDRPET
-515 TRLLSRLDKIKDKT
+515 LS
-529 DAEIATLR
+529 
-537 TLTNEQLQAQGLDRE
+537 
-552 MISAESVTLARTYAG
+552 SS
-567 NTDSIN
+567 DSN
-573 ARNNALNSK
+573 LNSK

-587 TAAKTG
+587 TAAKTDA
-593 PLDGDGPT
+593 LDGNVPT
-601 PALNGSIAPI
+601 PALNGSAAPI

-652 PNIAS
+652 PNIPA

-664 NYGGGLGTTDLKGST
+664 NYGGGLGESDLKGST

-690 NNVSDTTALY
+690 NNASDATVLY

-707 SSIAIGTTERIP
+707 SSISIGTTERIP
-719 GTNMLRAK
+719 GTNLLRAK
-727 DGVDSTGIVF
+727 DGPNSTGVVF
-737 KSIDGSSKNFGSAV
+737 KSTDGISKNFGSAV
-751 IDGVLIQHLKIKTTG
+751 IDGVLIQHLKIRTTG